1 MTLPATPIVDEVW
14 RATAPYLRTRKNDV
28 HSPISAWFAEE
39 LLEAHS
45 EADPLVVRT
54 AILMHD
60 SGWSAIDEGRILE
73 EAFSGDW
80 KKSDVRILHEQE
92 GVKLVRQIL
101 PELGFDAAVTDEIAM
116 IIDGHDTRPDAHS
129 LNDALMRD
137 ADKLWR
143 YTPAG
148 IAIASGWF
156 KKTPAEYC
164 IQLMEKTFPDLHTD
178 VAREIALRELEVSKR
193 MLRVDVL

>member
-1 MTLPATPIVDEVW
+1 MSHPPTPIVDEVW
-14 RATAPYLRTRKNDV
+14 RATAPYLRTRKNDI

-39 LLEAHS
+39 LLEAHG
-45 EADPLVVRT
+45 EADPLIVRT

-73 EAFSGDW
+73 EAFAGDW
-80 KKSDVRILHEQE
+80 KKADVRILHEQE
-92 GVKLVRQIL
+92 GVKIARNIL
-101 PELGFDAAVTDEIAM
+101 PELGFDADIVDAIAK
-116 IIDGHDTRPDAHS
+116 IIDGHDTRLEAHD

-148 IAIASGWF
+148 IGIASGWF
-156 KKTPAEYC
+156 KKTPADYC
-164 IQLMEKTFPDLHTD
+164 IQLMEKTFPELHTD
-178 VAREIALRELEVSKR
+178 VAREIAHRELAISKK